1 MKKIDNYKWMIE
13 KEKGM
18 RVPGIIYASDKLM
31 EAVKN
36 DNSVQQVRNVAYLPG
51 IQKYSLAMPDI
62 HWGYGFP
69 IGGVAAM
76 DIEEGVI
83 SPGGVGYDINCG
95 VRVIRTNLP
104 YKDVKG
110 KLEDLANK
118 LYSMVPCGV
127 GSTSNVKTT
136 TSQLKRVLKE
146 GASWAIKNGFGWEED
161 LENTEENGCMEG
173 ADPEILSERA
183 LQRGK
188 PQLGT
193 LGSGNHF
200 VEIQRVS
207 EIYNRKAA
215 RAMGLEE
222 DLVTVM
228 IHTGSRGLGHQV
240 CSDWVKNLRTASNK
254 YKIQLPDKELIS
266 APIQSPEGKGY
277 ISAMKSAA
285 NFAWTNRQI
294 ILSRVREVFSMVF
307 GSSSESLGMNLIY
320 DVAHNIAK
328 FETHIVDG
336 KEKKLCVHRK
346 GATRAFPPGH
356 PKIPP
361 KYAEF
366 GQPVLIPGDMG
377 TASYILLG
385 CEKAMEE
392 TFGSTCHGAGRRLSR
407 RKAIEI
413 TGGRN
418 ITNELSK
425 KGIYIRAKSIK
436 TIREEA
442 PDAYKDINEVVDVVD
457 KAGISR
463 KVAKFVPLAVIK
475 G

>member
-136 TSQLKRVLKE
+136 TSQFKRVLKE

-161 LENTEENGCMEG
+161 LENTEESGCMEG

-200 VEIQRVS
+200 IEMQRVS

-222 DLVTVM
+222 NLVTVM

-240 CSDWVKNLRTASNK
+240 CSDWV
-254 YKIQLPDKELIS
+254 
-266 APIQSPEGKGY
+266 
-277 ISAMKSAA
+277 
-285 NFAWTNRQI
+285 
-294 ILSRVREVFSMVF
+294 
-307 GSSSESLGMNLIY
+307 
-320 DVAHNIAK
+320 
-328 FETHIVDG
+328 
-336 KEKKLCVHRK
+336 
-346 GATRAFPPGH
+346 
-356 PKIPP
+356 
-361 KYAEF
+361 
-366 GQPVLIPGDMG
+366 
-377 TASYILLG
+377 
-385 CEKAMEE
+385 
-392 TFGSTCHGAGRRLSR
+392 
-407 RKAIEI
+407 
-413 TGGRN
+413 
-418 ITNELSK
+418 
-425 KGIYIRAKSIK
+425 
-436 TIREEA
+436 
-442 PDAYKDINEVVDVVD
+442 
-457 KAGISR
+457 
-463 KVAKFVPLAVIK
+463 
-475 G
+475 